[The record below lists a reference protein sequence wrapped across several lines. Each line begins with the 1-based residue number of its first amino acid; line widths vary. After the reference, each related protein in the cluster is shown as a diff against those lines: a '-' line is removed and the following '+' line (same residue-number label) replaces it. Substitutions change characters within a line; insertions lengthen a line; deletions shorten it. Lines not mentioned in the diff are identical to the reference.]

1 MAAPDMM
8 MAGDERRHDDYENEL
23 DLMLASMSGVG
34 GKSID
39 ANRFGGN
46 P

>member
-8 MAGDERRHDDYENEL
+8 MAGDERRHDDYEDEL

-39 ANRFGGN
+39 ASRLGSK